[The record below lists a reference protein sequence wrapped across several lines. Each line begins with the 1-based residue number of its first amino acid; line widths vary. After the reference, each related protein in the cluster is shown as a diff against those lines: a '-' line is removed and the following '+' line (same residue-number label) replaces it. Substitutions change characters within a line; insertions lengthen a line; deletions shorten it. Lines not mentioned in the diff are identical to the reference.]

1 MKQAKRIQTSLL
13 NGVEKKALVYM
24 AERMPKWV
32 TSDMLSGIGIIGA
45 VLIAAGYLL
54 SDKSIQWLWLSSLG
68 LVIHW
73 FGDSMDGTLARVRN
87 KQRPLYGY
95 YLDHTLDV
103 ITEGIMFL
111 GIGLSGLMQ
120 MWVAMMVFIL
130 YLAMTLNVSINAH
143 LKSEFKLTYLHLG
156 PTEFRAVVI
165 VMNTFYI
172 YIPSLVTFRMVLFG
186 QTLTSMDCFGI
197 AIGLLLCVIYGITVT
212 YDLIEYN
219 KMDPL
224 PRS

>member
-13 NGVEKKALVYM
+13 NGVEKRALVYM

-32 TSDMLSGIGIIGA
+32 TSDMLSGVGIIGA
-45 VLIAAGYLL
+45 ILIAAGYLL
-54 SDKSIQWLWLSSLG
+54 SDHSIQWLWLSSFG
-68 LVIHW
+68 FVVHW

-87 KQRPLYGY
+87 QQRPLYGY

-111 GIGLSGLMQ
+111 GIGLSCLMHIY
-120 MWVAMMVFIL
+120 VALMVFIL

-165 VMNTFYI
+165 LMNTLYVF
-172 YIPSLVTFRMVLFG
+172 IPGLVTFRTTLFG
-186 QTLTSMDCFGI
+186 QALTSMDCFGI
-197 AIGLLLCVIYGITVT
+197 AICLLLCIIYAMTVT

>member
-13 NGVEKKALVYM
+13 NGVEKRALVYM

-32 TSDMLSGIGIIGA
+32 TSDMLSGVGIIGA
-45 VLIAAGYLL
+45 ILIATGYLL
-54 SDKSIQWLWLSSLG
+54 SDHSIQWLWLSSFG
-68 LVIHW
+68 LVVHW

-111 GIGLSGLMQ
+111 GIGLSSLMHL
-120 MWVAMMVFIL
+120 WVAMAVFIL

-143 LKSEFKLTYLHLG
+143 LKSEFCLTYLHLG

-165 VMNTFYI
+165 LMNTLYI
-172 YIPSLVTFRMVLFG
+172 CIPNLVSFNMVIGGELFTF
-186 QTLTSMDCFGI
+186 MDCFGI
-197 AIGLLLCVIYGITVT
+197 AVGLLLCVIYAMTVT

-224 PRS
+224 PLS

>member
-13 NGVEKKALVYM
+13 NGVEKKVLVYM

-32 TSDMLSGIGIIGA
+32 TSDMLSGVGIIGA

-54 SDKSIQWLWLSSLG
+54 SDQSIQWLWLSSFG
-68 LVIHW
+68 LVVHW

-87 KQRPLYGY
+87 QQRPLYGY

-111 GIGLSGLMQ
+111 GIGLSSLMH
-120 MWVAMMVFIL
+120 MHVALMVFIL

-165 VMNTFYI
+165 LMNTLYI
-172 YIPSLVTFRMVLFG
+172 FIPGLVTFRTTLFG
-186 QTLTSMDCFGI
+186 QILTSMDCFGI
-197 AIGLLLCVIYGITVT
+197 AVGLLLCVIYAMTVT
-212 YDLIEYN
+212 YDLVEYN